1 MAKITMTMMNSLPSL
16 LFVFLIVSS
25 TTIVGSDSPFI
36 VAYKKATLNRLKSS
50 AEKVPVSIDIY
61 NQGSASRVCN
71 LLQHCFL
78 YQPPLPPLF
87 THLKTQYDPN
97 SRQLPLGFPSHP
109 FKDTQIAGILDFQ
122 LPSHTLS
129 PIASLSMFYDTLD
142 LWLLAPSTRYKY
154 VASHPR
160 NHHRFDAAIT
170 NHSQSPHHFISH
182 KLESNQ
188 MLERKGT

>member
-50 AEKVPVSIDIY
+50 AEKVSVSIDIF
-61 NQGSASRVCN
+61 NQGSAS
-71 LLQHCFL
+71 
-78 YQPPLPPLF
+78 
-87 THLKTQYDPN
+87 

-170 NHSQSPHHFISH
+170 KHSQSLHHFISH